1 MTAPPTTQLEADQAP
16 APPTTQLE
24 ADQAFA
30 TALCE
35 FQKQAADHG
44 TTAALLGSAH
54 EFGFSWFTRPATA
67 ALGTQVVLRHV
78 GGSAF
83 DAIGDNP
90 TLLLLGLLGELSGIY
105 PVTLDPAP
113 QPAEPKHAG
122 PGIVVGLNNSGGRIA
137 SGTPVCATG
146 TSGTTITVAPTAEL
160 EQKSAP
166 SHGAAALQ
174 VIAEAQAKVAAQP
187 EPPAAQAAAESL
199 AAATG
204 GTVFELAEGDPA
216 LTPLTDAEKATAKQM
231 VRELTEAQRKAFAS
245 AFRNAF
251 AVDKEEKSIIPLIT
265 ELRHAKFVNRFSI
278 EANGGVAP

>member
-1 MTAPPTTQLEADQAP
+1 MQLEAGQAP

-30 TALCE
+30 ASLCQ
-35 FQKQAADHG
+35 FQQQAADHG
-44 TTAALLGSAH
+44 TAAALLASAH
-54 EFGFSWFTRPATA
+54 EFGFSWFSRPATD

-78 GGSAF
+78 GGAAF
-83 DAIGDNP
+83 DAIGDDP
-90 TLLLLGLLGELSGIY
+90 ALLLLGLLGGGWWLGELYS
-105 PVTLDPAP
+105 VTLDPAL
-113 QPAEPKHAG
+113 QPAEPA
-122 PGIVVGLNNSGGRIA
+122 PE
-137 SGTPVCATG
+137 
-146 TSGTTITVAPTAEL
+146 PTA
-160 EQKSAP
+160 AP
-166 SHGAAALQ
+166 PEPEPAP
-174 VIAEAQAKVAAQP
+174 IAPAQP

-216 LTPLTDAEKATAKQM
+216 LTPLTDAEKAQAKQVVAEM
-231 VRELTEAQRKAFAS
+231 TVAQRRSFAI

-265 ELRHAKFVNRFSI
+265 ELRHAEFVNRFSI